1 MRVGCEVHSL
11 FMVQCEDSFICLTPY
26 LYIVDSET
34 CRLAAST

>member
-11 FMVQCEDSFICLTPY
+11 FMVQCVDSFICPIPY

-34 CRLAAST
+34 CWLAAAT